1 MVGTLHLQ
9 TDASCAILMDR
20 ITLHLLSRFVHN
32 DGLSVSDAGY
42 LLFVLYHT
50 AKKIAPPE
58 KPFLGG
64 DLKINFGAL
73 GPSP

>member
-1 MVGTLHLQ
+1 MGTLHLQ

-32 DGLSVSDAGY
+32 DGLSASGAGD

-50 AKKIAPPE
+50 AEKIAPPQKSRFWGE
-58 KPFLGG
+58 
-64 DLKINFGAL
+64 I
-73 GPSP
+73 